1 MKHFLLLIALV
12 ASLSLNAQITKN
24 NWLVGGSA
32 AFSYTENDNQSNSN
46 NLRLSLSPN
55 IGYFF
60 LDKLALGPRPNYF
73 LNRGNSDSGTS
84 KSERIILAPFVRY
97 YFLEAEKKINVF
109 AEGAY
114 NLDIDVFGDGDNPED
129 FEIKAG
135 LAIFLNSSVALE
147 TSLSYINSNSK
158 NQFVGNH
165 TFLLGFGLQIHLEKL

>member
-32 AFSYTENDNQSNSN
+32 AFSYTENDDQANSN
-46 NLRLSLSPN
+46 NLTLSLSPN

-60 LDKLALGPRPNYF
+60 LNKMALGLRPNYF
-73 LNRGNSDSGTS
+73 LNGSSGSGTS

-109 AEGAY
+109 VEGAY
-114 NLDIDVFGDGDNPED
+114 NIDIDVFGDGDNPED

-135 LAIFLNSSVALE
+135 LALFLNSSVAFE

-158 NQFVGNH
+158 NQFVGSH